1 MLCVGVCVGKG
12 GGGRG
17 LSGRI
22 KKLKEIKMTSFC
34 LLNKI
39 IFLSNEYIIRP

>member
-1 MLCVGVCVGKG
+1 MLCVGVCVGK

-39 IFLSNEYIIRP
+39 IFLSNEHIIRP